1 MSLSN
6 NLVRQFVKVTTN
18 KQTNKKESTV
28 YGKIVGQTNG
38 KWYVKLDGSESETSI
53 PISRFTSHVNADER
67 VIVMIKDHSAIVT
80 GNLESP
86 SAGESFVT
94 TTVDNKF
101 SEIQPIAES
110 DISALWANYKK

>member
-6 NLVRQFVKVTTN
+6 NLVRQYVKTTN
-18 KQTNKKESTV
+18 NKKTTKKESTV
-28 YGKIVGQTNG
+28 YGKIVGESNG
-38 KWYVKLDGSESETSI
+38 KWYVKLDGSESTI
-53 PISRFTSHVNADER
+53 PISRFTSQVDANER
-67 VIVMIKDHSAIVT
+67 VIVMIKDHAAIIT
-80 GNLESP
+80 GNLETP
-86 SAGESFVT
+86 AAGESFVT

>member
-28 YGKIVGQTNG
+28 YGKITGQVGD
-38 KWYVKLDGSESETSI
+38 KWYVKLDGSETAI
-53 PISRFTSHVNADER
+53 PISRFTSQVDANER
-67 VIVMIKDHSAIVT
+67 VIVMIKDHTAIVT

-86 SAGESFVT
+86 SAGESFVN

-101 SEIQPIAES
+101 SEIQPIAKE
-110 DISALWANYKK
+110 DILALWTNYKK